1 MASQPWLL
9 PTPKPQT
16 SYICSPAQRIHL
28 YAHRGT
34 HLSSSVDTHMRAQ
47 AHTRPCPV
55 PSLTV
60 SVQQIPFLPTTP
72 PDTLHTVASLET
84 HIRMLTCSLDRNMH
98 TAPDAPQPLGACSLW
113 TRGMGLPVWKEGSWT
128 QWLRGPQGAPG
139 PPAAQRVKA
148 SSLAWSGW
156 QELHGV
162 AAFTPCP
169 SLRHEAVHGG
179 ASLHQA
185 PPDPD

>member
-9 PTPKPQT
+9 PPAPNLVCLLSCPANTPLRT
-16 SYICSPAQRIHL
+16 QRHS
-28 YAHRGT
+28 
-34 HLSSSVDTHMRAQ
+34 LSSSRDTHMRAG
-47 AHTRPCPV
+47 AHALPPGTRSDRRCAAN
-55 PSLTV
+55 T
-60 SVQQIPFLPTTP
+60 LPPQHSSGHSTHRGIARGTHPYAYMFTRQTHPHGPRCTT
-72 PDTLHTVASLET
+72 
-84 HIRMLTCSLDRNMH
+84 
-98 TAPDAPQPLGACSLW
+98 LGACGLW
-113 TRGMGLPVWKEGSWT
+113 TRGTGLPVRKEGSWT
-128 QWLRGPQGAPG
+128 RWLRGPQGAPG

-148 SSLAWSGW
+148 SSLARSEW

-169 SLRHEAVHGG
+169 SFRHEAVHGG